1 MKKEDFLSF
10 LGELPPAGPLDSE
23 ILERVKEEDFIR
35 EKIIYQSGGEKV
47 PAYLLLPSSDSRP
60 YPAVVAI
67 HQHNLEFHLGKSEVV
82 GLAGNSD
89 MAYGLELVK
98 RGFVV
103 IAPDLKCFEE
113 RRPSPEEREKNEF
126 FRDGAYERFIF
137 CESLLKGSTL
147 QARYLYD
154 LARAVDYLQQ
164 REEVDPERIGA
175 IGHSL
180 GGQETLFL
188 MSFDER
194 VKVGVTSCGTSL
206 WKLMIGEGISHNF
219 AAYLP
224 GMLKMGDLDE
234 IFSLICPRALIIVA
248 GEKDPLFPVEGVRQ
262 MGRLLA
268 RVYQEA
274 KTPEKFKLLIHP
286 EGHCFPPEMRE
297 IAYNWLK
304 RWLGCWVY

>member
-1 MKKEDFLSF
+1 MEKEDFLNL
-10 LGELPPAGPLDSE
+10 LGEFPPAGPLEPE
-23 ILERVKEEDFIR
+23 ILERVEEEGFIR
-35 EKIIYQSGGEKV
+35 ERVIYQSGGEEV
-47 PAYLLLPSSDSRP
+47 PTYLLLPTSGDRP

-67 HQHNLEFHLGKSEVV
+67 HQHNLEFHLGKSEVARLS
-82 GLAGNSD
+82 GDPD
-89 MAYGLELVK
+89 MAYGVELVK

-126 FRDGAYERFIF
+126 FRNAAYERFIF
-137 CESLLKGSTL
+137 CEYLLKGSTL

-154 LARAVDYLQQ
+154 LTRAVDYLQQ

-194 VKVGVTSCGTSL
+194 VKAGVASCGTSL
-206 WKLMIGEGISHNF
+206 WKIMIEEGISHNF

-224 GMLKMGDLDE
+224 GMLKIGDLDE
-234 IFSLICPRALIIVA
+234 IFSLIFPRALMIIA
-248 GEKDPLFPVEGVRQ
+248 GEKDPLFPVEGVSQ
-262 MGRLLA
+262 MIRLLA
-268 RVYQEA
+268 RIYQSA
-274 KTPEKFKLLIHP
+274 KVPEKFKFLIHP
-286 EGHCFPPEMRE
+286 KGHCFPAKMRE
-297 IAYNWLK
+297 LAYTWLK
-304 RWLGCWVY
+304 RWLGA